1 MLVWVA
7 AMHCEAKP
15 VIDYYRLKKSRI
27 DHPFDLY
34 QGDHMLCVISGIGKS
49 AVAAASAWVAA
60 LNREQA
66 SLAWINLGTAGSA
79 QYAIGTA
86 LVINKITEGDS
97 NHSFYPVP
105 LIETT
110 LEAAHCLTLNQ
121 ASSEYHP
128 KHLFDME
135 ASAFFAT
142 ATRFSSAE
150 LVQCIKVISDNPKQ
164 QTGRD
169 KTRVSQL
176 IAQNIEPLTRF
187 AQSLQALNTLVKESS
202 PEWIIDT

>member
-7 AMHCEAKP
+7 ALHCEAKP

-34 QGDHMLCVISGIGKS
+34 QGDQMLCVISGIGKT

-79 QYAIGTA
+79 HYAIGTA
-86 LVINKITEGDS
+86 LVINKITECDS

-110 LEAAHCLTLNQ
+110 LESAHCLTLNQ
-121 ASSEYHP
+121 ASSEYQQ
-128 KHLFDME
+128 KHLFDLE

-142 ATRFSSAE
+142 ATRFSSVE

-187 AQSLQALNTLVKESS
+187 AQSLQALNTLVKES
-202 PEWIIDT
+202 